1 MSTQNVRERILNK
14 AKEAKRPTTPASS
27 DTPAAKPKASKE
39 PLAYIDS
46 AKNGYWT
53 KNARGEY
60 IPTAESSLRRI
71 LKYQH
76 FQDIDDKVLQIAKI
90 DKMLIELQQ
99 EHDVAFAG
107 PIAGYRQ
114 GLHEICNQRVLVT
127 TGPRLMKWTEG
138 PFPLFQKLIDEL
150 LGDKKGI
157 FFAWLKCGL
166 RSLYSGAPFR
176 PGQMLALAGPA
187 GCGKSLLQN
196 LLTEMFGGRS
206 AKPYRYMVGDTSF
219 NSDLFQNEHL
229 MIEDD
234 VASTDL
240 RIRRHFGSQLKNMI
254 ANEVQSLH
262 RKSRDA
268 LSMSVFWRVTI
279 TVNDEPENLM
289 VLPPIDESLR
299 DKITLL
305 RARPATFPYGKD
317 DIPGRNSYRASL
329 SKELPHFMHWLRSYR
344 IPDRLLNQRYGVA
357 AYQEPELL
365 RELEDLA
372 PETKL
377 WTIINDLRIWGIDNE
392 PFEGTAAELEKM
404 LLEKD
409 KLGQVRSV
417 LSYNSACGVYLK
429 RLMIRY
435 PNRISEKRSHSHG
448 RIWAIL
454 PPP

>member
-1 MSTQNVRERILNK
+1 
-14 AKEAKRPTTPASS
+14 
-27 DTPAAKPKASKE
+27 
-39 PLAYIDS
+39 
-46 AKNGYWT
+46 
-53 KNARGEY
+53 
-60 IPTAESSLRRI
+60 
-71 LKYQH
+71 
-76 FQDIDDKVLQIAKI
+76 
-90 DKMLIELQQ
+90 
-99 EHDVAFAG
+99 
-107 PIAGYRQ
+107 
-114 GLHEICNQRVLVT
+114 
-127 TGPRLMKWTEG
+127 
-138 PFPLFQKLIDEL
+138 
-150 LGDKKGI
+150 
-157 FFAWLKCGL
+157 
-166 RSLYSGAPFR
+166 
-176 PGQMLALAGPA
+176 
-187 GCGKSLLQN
+187 
-196 LLTEMFGGRS
+196 
-206 AKPYRYMVGDTSF
+206 MVGDTSF

-305 RARPATFPYGKD
+305 QARPATFPYGKD
-317 DIPGRNSYRASL
+317 DIPGRNRYREAL
-329 SKELPHFMHWLRSYR
+329 SKELPHFMQWLRGYR
-344 IPDRLLNQRYGVA
+344 IPERLLNQRYGVA
-357 AYQEPELL
+357 AYQEPDLM

-392 PFEGTAAELEKM
+392 AFVGTAAELEKM

-417 LSYNSACGVYLK
+417 LTYNSACGVYLR
-429 RLMIRY
+429 RLMIRFGE
-435 PNRISEKRSHSHG
+435 RIREKRKHG
-448 RIWAIL
+448 GARFWEIL